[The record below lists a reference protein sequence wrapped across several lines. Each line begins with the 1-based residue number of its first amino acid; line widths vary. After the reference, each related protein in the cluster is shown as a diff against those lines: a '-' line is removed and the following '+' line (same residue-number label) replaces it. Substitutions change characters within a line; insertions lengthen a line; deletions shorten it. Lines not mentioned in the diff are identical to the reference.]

1 MSEEKKLTPAEK
13 RAATLKER
21 QALIDLFAP
30 LRKPKSKRQLLDEAQ
45 QLIYDAWEAG
55 TRQRTVKLARQALD
69 LSADCTD
76 AYLLLADLES
86 NNYRERF
93 ELLRQGVAAG
103 RRALGKPFFREH
115 VGDFWGFL
123 ESRPFMRAMAA
134 LAATLWETGQSDEA
148 LATWQE
154 MLRLNPNDNQGVRYQ
169 LLAALLELR
178 HDDKA
183 AALEKAYDEDGATEW
198 RYAVALLTF
207 RREGKSAAAGEK
219 LRAAFIQNPYVPTYL
234 LGHKKIPKSI
244 PDQIISG
251 SEDEAIACA
260 ALLCTS
266 WAKTSEAADWVAREA
281 SRISPIKPS
290 AAR

>member
-21 QALIDLFAP
+21 QALFDLLAP
-30 LRKPKSKRQLLDEAQ
+30 LRKPKSKRQLLDDAQ
-45 QLIYDAWEAG
+45 QLIYAAWEASS
-55 TRQRTVKLARQALD
+55 RQRTVKLARQALD
-69 LSADCTD
+69 LSADCAD

-93 ELLRQGVAAG
+93 EFLRQGVAAG
-103 RRALGKPFFREH
+103 RRALGKTFFRER

-134 LAATLWETGQSDEA
+134 LASTLWETGQSDEA
-148 LATWQE
+148 LATWKE
-154 MLRLNPNDNQGVRYQ
+154 LLRLNPHDNQGIRYQ

-178 HDDKA
+178 NDDEA
-183 AALEKAYDEDGATEW
+183 VALEKDYEGDGAAEW
-198 RYAVALLTF
+198 LYAVALLAF
-207 RREGKSAAAGEK
+207 RKEGKSLVAGKK
-219 LRAAFIQNPYVPTYL
+219 LSAAFKQNPHVPPYL
-234 LGHKKIPKSI
+234 LGRKKIPKYI

-260 ALLCTS
+260 ALLQTS
-266 WAKTSEAADWVAREA
+266 WAKTSEALDWLARES
-281 SRISPIKPS
+281 SRISPVKPS
-290 AAR
+290 AR